1 MYSSIL
7 QISHLIDHSDPHP
20 GNLLRTPDGRLCILD
35 WGMVTRLDKDLQLT
49 LITHMAHLTS
59 RDYEEIPRDLLL
71 LGFIPQSKANLI
83 EDSGIVEV
91 LADIYGAWT
100 DGGGAA
106 SINVNKVISQL
117 QDLTATK
124 GNLFQIP
131 PYFAFIAKCFSVL
144 EGIGL
149 SNDSR
154 YSIINECLP
163 YVSKRLLTDKDART
177 GAALSTFIFGPD
189 KHNLGTRL
197 VDYKRVEQL
206 VEGFSSYTSSSSGI
220 RSRKENLTRTQLLES
235 SADQVLELVFSDDE
249 TPLQSILIEQVA
261 KIIGASSRSIWAEIL
276 EASGTLPT
284 GRTVLGTMVD
294 PFGLWRTS
302 PLIRMN
308 KMDATTI
315 ETTQKLITL
324 VQSQVNQSNNPMLDL
339 STVSRDEAME
349 LAAIIASKVWERR
362 RGVVKTGGR
371 LAYEIMRLTSKK
383 LESGDRGELLI
394 PSSIQTNLKQNHLQ
408 TNEPKKIVEEKESER
423 LLNARQ
429 RLIALTDQIDI

>member
-1 MYSSIL
+1 
-7 QISHLIDHSDPHP
+7 
-20 GNLLRTPDGRLCILD
+20 
-35 WGMVTRLDKDLQLT
+35 MVTRLDKDLQLT

-59 RDYEEIPRDLLL
+59 RDYAEIPRDLLR
-71 LGFIPQSKANLI
+71 LGFIPRSKADLI

-124 GNLFQIP
+124 GNIFQIP
-131 PYFAFIAKCFSVL
+131 PYFAYIAKCFSVL

-149 SNDSR
+149 SNDAR

-206 VEGFSSYTSSSSGI
+206 VEGFSSYTSSSSGL
-220 RSRKENLTRTQLLES
+220 RSRKENLTRTQLLQS
-235 SADQVLELVFSDDE
+235 SADQVLELIFTDEE

-261 KIIGASSRSIWAEIL
+261 KIIGAGSRSLWADIL
-276 EASGTLPT
+276 GASGTLPT
-284 GRTVLGTMVD
+284 GRTVLGTIID

-308 KMDATTI
+308 KMDATVI

-324 VQSQVNQSNNPMLDL
+324 MQSQVNQSNNPMLDL
-339 STVSRDEAME
+339 STVSTDEAIE
-349 LAAIIASKVWERR
+349 LAAIIGTKVWERR
-362 RGVVKTGGR
+362 SGVVKTGSR
-371 LAYEIMRLTSKK
+371 LAYEVIKLTSKK

-394 PSSIQTNLKQNHLQ
+394 PSRRQINSEQNHAQ
-408 TNEPKKIVEEKESER
+408 TSESKKIEKEKESER
-423 LLNARQ
+423 LSIARQ
-429 RLIALTDQIDI
+429 RLISLTDDSY